1 MTKSPCSTS
10 LPESAGSPSD
20 LKQPDLFGPLPSASK
35 TSSAKPYSESTGP
48 TRQSSTTLDNSEARN
63 PHSQMELISSAAGSR
78 SRANLGPKPGSKEA
92 RKMTATSGRKWLGLL
107 KSYNLNIL
115 LARTCADLLTSQWG
129 SSAAFLTWKASATAP
144 SHLLLELAVSMPRTA
159 APAFG
164 SSPRKMTPTPT
175 ASDHI
180 ERQSTSTEKMNPLT
194 GKSVSLDRFV
204 RFWPDSET
212 QASGVPR
219 LLHTP
224 TATANQ
230 MAPSMKNRDP
240 GSWWATPRASDIRDG
255 RTLNEKGQRVSK
267 SSSLV
272 FGANLADQV
281 KLWPTPQHRDFRTG
295 EAHRF
300 TDPKRSQN
308 LNDAVALWPTPK
320 AQEPDN
326 PCSWTAKYEG
336 SAALNPAFVEW
347 LMGFPAGWTSLTAEE
362 LQAVLKTEC
371 RGSNHSETRSSRKSS
386 RKSGGPSSQRRTRDE
401 C

>member
-115 LARTCADLLTSQWG
+115 LARTCADLLTNAWA
-129 SSAAFLTWKASATAP
+129 SSAAFLTWRASATKP

-230 MAPSMKNRDP
+230 MAPSMKERDP
-240 GSWWATPRASDIRDG
+240 GSW
-255 RTLNEKGQRVSK
+255 
-267 SSSLV
+267 
-272 FGANLADQV
+272 
-281 KLWPTPQHRDFRTG
+281 WPTPQHRDFRTG

-308 LNDAVALWPTPK
+308 LNDAVAFWPTPK

-386 RKSGGPSSQRRTRDE
+386 RKSAKPSSQRRTRDE

>member
-115 LARTCADLLTSQWG
+115 LARTCADLLTNAWA
-129 SSAAFLTWKASATAP
+129 SSAAFLTWRASATKP

-164 SSPRKMTPTPT
+164 SSPRKM
-175 ASDHI
+175 
-180 ERQSTSTEKMNPLT
+180 
-194 GKSVSLDRFV
+194 
-204 RFWPDSET
+204 
-212 QASGVPR
+212 
-219 LLHTP
+219 TP

-371 RGSNHSETRSSRKSS
+371 RGSNHSGTPSSRKSS

>member
-164 SSPRKMTPTPT
+164 SSPRKMTPT
-175 ASDHI
+175 
-180 ERQSTSTEKMNPLT
+180 
-194 GKSVSLDRFV
+194 
-204 RFWPDSET
+204 
-212 QASGVPR
+212 
-219 LLHTP
+219 
-224 TATANQ
+224 ATANQ
-230 MAPSMKNRDP
+230 MTPSMRERDP
-240 GSWWATPRASDIRDG
+240 GSWWPTPDIRGFTNNGSMEMLAKKARSKAEFDG
-255 RTLNEKGQRVSK
+255 MAYRGGSKEK
-267 SSSLV
+267 
-272 FGANLADQV
+272 F
-281 KLWPTPQHRDFRTG
+281 WPTPQHRDFRTG

-371 RGSNHSETRSSRKSS
+371 RGSNHSGTPSSRKSS